1 MDNNN
6 FETHIFEKIEGD
18 GEKIRSGLL
27 TVYHALIEKGYDPI
41 DQIIG
46 YILSGDPTYITSHN
60 DARSIIQSIERD
72 ELLGELLQYYL
83 KEK

>member
-1 MDNNN
+1 MDNNQ
-6 FETHIFEKIEGD
+6 FETHIFEKSGGD
-18 GEKIRSGLL
+18 SEKIRSGM
-27 TVYHALIEKGYDPI
+27 TVVFHALEDKGYDPV

-46 YILSGDPTYITSHN
+46 YVLSGDPTYITRHR

-72 ELLGELLQYYL
+72 ELLAELLKFYL